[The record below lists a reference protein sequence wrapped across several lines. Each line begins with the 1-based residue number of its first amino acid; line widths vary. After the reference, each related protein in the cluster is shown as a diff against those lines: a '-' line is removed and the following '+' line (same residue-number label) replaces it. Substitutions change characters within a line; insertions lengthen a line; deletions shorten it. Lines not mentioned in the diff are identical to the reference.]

1 MPSFRMKKFQITL
14 LYIDFVNA
22 NILKPLY
29 YALFESHINC
39 ACIMWGQNISTI
51 SCLCILQKKALRMIN
66 FKECNAHSS
75 PLFDYSKIIKIANKV
90 KIGNSLC
97 ISKYTNNKLPSVFTN
112 WFFTFSMSHNYQTLF
127 AYKGNIQILR
137 VQTISY
143 GRNALF
149 IWLQNLEWYSETNE
163 RGDVEHNFIS

>member
-1 MPSFRMKKFQITL
+1 MHYLNHTL
-14 LYIDFVNA
+14 TVLA
-22 NILKPLY
+22 
-29 YALFESHINC
+29 SC
-39 ACIMWGQNISTI
+39 GGQNISTI
-51 SCLCILQKKALRMIN
+51 NCLCILQKKALRMIN
-66 FKECNAHSS
+66 FKERNAHSS

>member
-1 MPSFRMKKFQITL
+1 MPSFQMKKFQITL

-51 SCLCILQKKALRMIN
+51 NCLCILQKKALRTIN
-66 FKECNAHSS
+66 FKEHNAHSS

-90 KIGNSLC
+90 KIGNCLC
-97 ISKYTNNKLPSVFTN
+97 ISKYTNNKLLSVFTN

-127 AYKGNIQILR
+127 AYKGNIQIPS

-143 GRNALF
+143 GRNAF
-149 IWLQNLEWYSETNE
+149 VYMIIELEMIFKNKWKGWCWTQFY
-163 RGDVEHNFIS
+163 